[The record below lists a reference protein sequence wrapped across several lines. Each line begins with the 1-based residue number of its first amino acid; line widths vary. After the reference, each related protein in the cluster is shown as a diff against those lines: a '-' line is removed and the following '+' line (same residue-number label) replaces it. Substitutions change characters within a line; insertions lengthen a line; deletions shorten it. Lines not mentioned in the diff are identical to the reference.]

1 MLFLFGKMTS
11 LNKVIKFN
19 IIFMKFRLIKDLI
32 TNTGFEEIKLYDKG
46 TIFTPN
52 DEGNYEFTSPDGKIK
67 IQSKE
72 DLLDKNNLFEY
83 LPEIELK
90 VKELEIEEDDIV
102 KNYRIQ
108 LDIKTSFRK
117 LKEIE
122 KFLKENVNEM
132 L

>member
-1 MLFLFGKMTS
+1 
-11 LNKVIKFN
+11 
-19 IIFMKFRLIKDLI
+19 MKFRLIKDLI

-46 TIFTPN
+46 TIFTAN
-52 DEGNYEFTSPDGKIK
+52 EEGNYEFSSPDGKIK

-72 DLLDKNNLFEY
+72 DLLDKKNLFEY
-83 LPEIELK
+83 LPEIELNI
-90 VKELEIEEDDIV
+90 KELEIDENDIV

-108 LDIKTSFRK
+108 LDIKTSFTK

>member
-46 TIFTPN
+46 TIFVPN
-52 DEGNYEFTSPDGKIK
+52 EEGNYEFVSNDGKIK

-72 DLLDKNNLFEY
+72 DLLDKKNLFEY

>member
-1 MLFLFGKMTS
+1 VGFFS

-19 IIFMKFRLIKDLI
+19 IIFMKFILIKDLI
-32 TNTGFEEIKLYDKG
+32 INTGFEEIKLYDKG

-52 DEGNYEFTSPDGKIK
+52 EEGNYEFVSNDGKIK

-72 DLLDKNNLFEY
+72 DLLDKKNLFEY

>member
-1 MLFLFGKMTS
+1 MGFFS

-19 IIFMKFRLIKDLI
+19 IIFMKFILIKDLI
-32 TNTGFEEIKLYDKG
+32 INTGFEEIKLYDKG

-52 DEGNYEFTSPDGKIK
+52 EEGNYEFVSNDGKIK

-72 DLLDKNNLFEY
+72 DLLDKKNLFEY

>member
-1 MLFLFGKMTS
+1 
-11 LNKVIKFN
+11 
-19 IIFMKFRLIKDLI
+19 
-32 TNTGFEEIKLYDKG
+32 
-46 TIFTPN
+46 
-52 DEGNYEFTSPDGKIK
+52 
-67 IQSKE
+67 
-72 DLLDKNNLFEY
+72 
-83 LPEIELK
+83 
-90 VKELEIEEDDIV
+90 LEIEEDDIV

>member
-1 MLFLFGKMTS
+1 MTS

-52 DEGNYEFTSPDGKIK
+52 GEGNYEFNSPDGKIK

-72 DLLDKNNLFEY
+72 DLLDKKNLFEY
-83 LPEIELK
+83 LPEIELNI
-90 VKELEIEEDDIV
+90 KELEIDENDIV

-108 LDIKTSFRK
+108 LDIKTSFKK

>member
-1 MLFLFGKMTS
+1 
-11 LNKVIKFN
+11 
-19 IIFMKFRLIKDLI
+19 MKFRLIKDLI

-52 DEGNYEFTSPDGKIK
+52 DEGNYEFTSPDGKTK

-72 DLLDKNNLFEY
+72 ELLDKKNLFEY

-90 VKELEIEEDDIV
+90 VEELEIDEIDKI

-108 LDIKTSFRK
+108 LDIKTSLRK
-117 LKEIE
+117 LREIE
-122 KFLKENVNEM
+122 KFLKENINEM
-132 L
+132 I

>member
-52 DEGNYEFTSPDGKIK
+52 EEGNYEFVSNDGKIK

-72 DLLDKNNLFEY
+72 DLLDKKNLFEY

-108 LDIKTSFRK
+108 LDVKTSFKK

-122 KFLKENVNEM
+122 KFLKEHVNEM

>member
-1 MLFLFGKMTS
+1 
-11 LNKVIKFN
+11 
-19 IIFMKFRLIKDLI
+19 MKFRLIKDLI

-52 DEGNYEFTSPDGKIK
+52 EQGNYEFKSQDGKIK
-67 IQSKE
+67 TQSKE
-72 DLLDKNNLFEY
+72 DLLEKNNLFES
-83 LPEIELK
+83 LPEIELE

-122 KFLKENVNEM
+122 KFLKEHVNEM

>member
-1 MLFLFGKMTS
+1 
-11 LNKVIKFN
+11 
-19 IIFMKFRLIKDLI
+19 MKFRLIKDLI

-52 DEGNYEFTSPDGKIK
+52 NEGNYEFVSNDGKIK

-72 DLLDKNNLFEY
+72 DLLDKKNLFEY

>member
-102 KNYRIQ
+102 K
-108 LDIKTSFRK
+108 T
-117 LKEIE
+117 IE
-122 KFLKENVNEM
+122 SN
-132 L
+132 

>member
-52 DEGNYEFTSPDGKIK
+52 EEGNYEFVSNDGKIK

-72 DLLDKNNLFEY
+72 DLLDKKNLFEY

>member
-1 MLFLFGKMTS
+1 
-11 LNKVIKFN
+11 
-19 IIFMKFRLIKDLI
+19 MKFRLIKDLI

-46 TIFTPN
+46 TIFSPN
-52 DEGNYEFTSPDGKIK
+52 DEGNYEFNSPDGKVK

-72 DLLDKNNLFEY
+72 DLLNKKNLFES
-83 LPEIELK
+83 LPEIVLE
-90 VKELEIEEDDIV
+90 VEELEVEEYDKV

-108 LDIKTSFRK
+108 LDVKTSFRK

-122 KFLKENVNEM
+122 KFLKDNVNEM